1 MKIISITFIDVGITF
16 FYLIPVYLFECLLI
30 CEYQDNVIYTF
41 INTLLNN
48 IMWHWFSCWPDIP
61 GRSLNYTVWQNL

>member
-16 FYLIPVYLFECLLI
+16 FYLVPVYLFECLLI
-30 CEYQDNVIYTF
+30 CEYQDNVIYAF

-48 IMWHWFSCWPDIP
+48 IMWH
-61 GRSLNYTVWQNL
+61 